1 MGNTTGLPVGYW
13 SGEALSKM
21 ATAIGKPLYTD
32 NFTASIERISYARI
46 LVETDVSQPLIDSIE
61 IVTPSGTFQQPVE
74 YEWRPSFC
82 TDCMKFRHNV
92 EKCWAKQEEDKKDVQ
107 PLSFKHSSAK
117 GEGT

>member
-1 MGNTTGLPVGYW
+1 MGYW

-92 EKCWAKQEEDKKDVQ
+92 EKCWAK
-107 PLSFKHSSAK
+107 
-117 GEGT
+117 

>member
-1 MGNTTGLPVGYW
+1 
-13 SGEALSKM
+13 M